1 MTSDRDI
8 ERLLDT
14 WLGDGP
20 LQVADRVID
29 DAAAR
34 IAQQTQRPAWRL
46 RTWRLPTM
54 TTPIRFIALTGV
66 LLAALI
72 AGSVLLV
79 GGGGGPTPTATPM
92 PSASQTAP
100 STPPPDLQGT
110 LVPGDYLAHPSA
122 TDPLTARITV
132 PDGWAGGGWYLNKGN
147 VVVAFLPHPRPPAD
161 PCQAATGSS
170 APSGTDSG
178 SGAVGPSLGGTV
190 EAVVAAL
197 RAQPAYGASAPT
209 AVQIGG
215 YDGQRLSLQLNV
227 VQSQCPGV
235 FYVFAEPDG
244 MYAQGQG
251 NQWTVWILD
260 VDGSPM
266 AIVVSDFG
274 DTPAALVA
282 EAQAIVEST
291 VITP

>member
-72 AGSVLLV
+72 AGSALLA
-79 GGGGGPTPTATPM
+79 GGGGPAPTPTPF
-92 PSASQTAP
+92 ASPTAP
-100 STPPPDLQGT
+100 ATPPPDLLGT
-110 LVPGDYLAHPSA
+110 LVAGDYLAHPSA

-132 PDGWAGGGWYLNKGN
+132 PDGWVGGGWYLDKGN
-147 VVVAFLPHPRPPAD
+147 VLVAFLPHPRPPDD
-161 PCQAATGSS
+161 PCQGSS
-170 APSGTDSG
+170 SPSGTDSASG
-178 SGAVGPSLGGTV
+178 SAGSSLRGTV
-190 EAVVAAL
+190 DDVVAAL
-197 RAQPAYGASAPT
+197 RAQPAYGAGAPT

-244 MYAQGQG
+244 MYAQGPG
-251 NQWTVWILD
+251 NHWTVWILD

-266 AIVVSDFG
+266 AIVVSDFAN
-274 DTPAALVA
+274 TPAALLA
-282 EAQAIVEST
+282 EAQAIVDSS
-291 VITP
+291 VVTP